1 LRPVENVPGLEN
13 VDVTDKIAGHTS
25 YRTFMPLILDQLGF
39 PVSADH
45 FDEPEEPDFE
55 EDRIV
60 VREGE
65 DVQKKGWFS
74 KNKPAAP
81 NASASRPPSATSVGR
96 RPKDQAENDES
107 LPPREEKTP
116 MTSTA
121 TSPSTPRTDK
131 QLDDAIGDAAE
142 LPARAGF
149 DLAAMRAIVDGIEQ
163 GKGSRHDLT
172 RPTRPEI
179 SPPPPSSVMS
189 AKRPQ
194 SMSPPITKSPDLTP
208 TTEQRS
214 AMPNPTRSAVSELRS
229 ASAEP
234 RSLDDALLPSGS
246 EEDARL
252 PSSSP
257 SLSQPRPTGDLGLS
271 FGGYDGA
278 PWTPVSA
285 DKEAYGGG
293 GSGSG
298 FGTPFGNPFHPTPFT
313 AVGQTPS
320 NVSKVAVP
328 GVDRDPWS
336 LQTYSGDVS
345 NSTGAKKPSS
355 VFATNPWES

>member
-1 LRPVENVPGLEN
+1 
-13 VDVTDKIAGHTS
+13 
-25 YRTFMPLILDQLGF
+25 M
-39 PVSADH
+39 
-45 FDEPEEPDFE
+45 
-55 EDRIV
+55 

-74 KNKPAAP
+74 KSKPAAP
-81 NASASRPPSATSVGR
+81 NASASRPPSADSVGR
-96 RPKDQAENDES
+96 RPKDQAENDGS

-116 MTSTA
+116 MTSSA
-121 TSPSTPRTDK
+121 TSPTTPRADK
-131 QLDDAIGDAAE
+131 QQDDASGDAAE

-149 DLAAMRAIVDGIEQ
+149 DLAAMRAVVDGIEQ

-172 RPTRPEI
+172 RPPQVEI
-179 SPPPPSSVMS
+179 PPPPPPSFMS

-194 SMSPPITKSPDLTP
+194 STSPPITKSPDLTP

-214 AMPNPTRSAVSELRS
+214 ATPNPPTRTAVSELRS

-234 RSLDDALLPSGS
+234 RSFRDIDDALLPSGS
-246 EEDARL
+246 EEDTRL

-257 SLSQPRPTGDLGLS
+257 SPRPTGDLALS

-285 DKEAYGGG
+285 DKDAYGG
-293 GSGSG
+293 SGG
-298 FGTPFGNPFHPTPFT
+298 FGTPFGNPFHSTPFT

-320 NVSKVAVP
+320 NVSKVVVP
-328 GVDRDPWS
+328 GVERDPWS
-336 LQTYSGDVS
+336 LQTYSGEVS

>member
-1 LRPVENVPGLEN
+1 
-13 VDVTDKIAGHTS
+13 
-25 YRTFMPLILDQLGF
+25 
-39 PVSADH
+39 
-45 FDEPEEPDFE
+45 
-55 EDRIV
+55 V

-65 DVQKKGWFS
+65 DVEKKGWFS
-74 KNKPAAP
+74 KSKPAGP

-116 MTSTA
+116 MSSA
-121 TSPSTPRTDK
+121 TSPSSPRTDK
-131 QLDDAIGDAAE
+131 QLEDATGDAAE

-149 DLAAMRAIVDGIEQ
+149 DLAAMRAVVDGIEQ

-179 SPPPPSSVMS
+179 PPPSIMS

-194 SMSPPITKSPDLTP
+194 STSPPLTKSPDLTP
-208 TTEQRS
+208 TTAQRS
-214 AMPNPTRSAVSELRS
+214 ATPNPTRTAVSELRS

-234 RSLDDALLPSGS
+234 RSFRDIDDALLPSGS
-246 EEDARL
+246 EEDDRL
-252 PSSSP
+252 PSTSS
-257 SLSQPRPTGDLGLS
+257 SLRPTGDLALS

-278 PWTPVSA
+278 PWTPVA
-285 DKEAYGGG
+285 PDKDG

-298 FGTPFGNPFHPTPFT
+298 FGTPFGNPFHPTPF
-313 AVGQTPS
+313 AVVAQTPS

-328 GVDRDPWS
+328 AVERDPWS
-336 LQTYSGDVS
+336 LQTYSGGVS

-355 VFATNPWES
+355 AFATNPWES